1 MGCRNGVEMRSEDW
15 KDSGRGTTGRSV
27 VQQLMTVGYVAEQF
41 AEHAVAKPAASQQLP
56 EFPDAV
62 RGL

>member
-1 MGCRNGVEMRSEDW
+1 MRSEDW